1 MPKKI
6 DLTGVKRNK
15 LQVIKLDHI
24 DKRHNKVWLCKCD
37 CGNYTTAKTYQLN
50 NGSKQSCGCAMKE
63 NMKKVATKHSL
74 SRSRIYRIYT
84 NMVVRCTNPNDIEY
98 KNYGGRGIR
107 ICDEWVDDFMAFN
120 DWSMANGYK
129 KNLTIDRIDNNGNY
143 EPSNCRWIDMKT
155 QQRNRR
161 SNRLITINGI
171 ERTLIEWSEIS
182 GIDRAT
188 IARRINVGWDKKDW
202 LKPVFHNKE
211 FKYVNDLK

>member
-1 MPKKI
+1 
-6 DLTGVKRNK
+6 
-15 LQVIKLDHI
+15 
-24 DKRHNKVWLCKCD
+24 
-37 CGNYTTAKTYQLN
+37 
-50 NGSKQSCGCAMKE
+50 MKE

-84 NMVVRCTNPNDIEY
+84 NMVVRCTNSNDIEY

-143 EPSNCRWIDMKT
+143 EPSNCRWVDMKT

-161 SNRLITINGI
+161 SNRLITINGV